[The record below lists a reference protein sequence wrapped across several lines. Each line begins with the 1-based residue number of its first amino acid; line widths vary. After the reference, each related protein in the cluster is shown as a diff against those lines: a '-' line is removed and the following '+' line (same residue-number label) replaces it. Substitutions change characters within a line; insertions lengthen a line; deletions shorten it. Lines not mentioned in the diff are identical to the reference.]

1 MMQLRKELR
10 VNFVSK
16 YYLLTSTINLYFY
29 SLVFAIPVFVGLG
42 FTLNIALFSNAS
54 DESLQW
60 HVLNPRTTCGL
71 YYKRQYRC
79 KLRL

>member
-16 YYLLTSTINLYFY
+16 YYLLTSKINLYFY
-29 SLVFAIPVFVGLG
+29 SLVFVGLG

>member
-29 SLVFAIPVFVGLG
+29 SLVFVGLG